1 MVGFL
6 INSVGLPPW
15 LAWTVMAGVSA
26 FLILNVIAGGALVF
40 IWAERKIAARIQ
52 DRLGPTR
59 TGGRF
64 GWLQSLADG
73 IKLLAKEDLMP
84 DGADPLLFR
93 IAPYVSFCASF
104 CAFIALPFAFD
115 FVGLRLNVAVF
126 FVVAVLGLEVFGV
139 IIAGY
144 ASASKW
150 SLFGAMREAAQVV
163 SYEVPL
169 GMCVVVP
176 VMLAGSMDLV
186 TISEKQSGWLTNW
199 FVFHD
204 PFTFVIFWVYVT
216 CAVASVNRAPFD
228 LAEAESELVAGFH
241 TEYSGLRWS
250 FFFMAE
256 YGSMF
261 LVSALA
267 AVLFLGGWNGPIPV
281 ASLLGWSEGTSDSV
295 GYIVRL
301 LGMFNLLGKATVGV
315 LLMMWIRWTLPR
327 LRIDQVMTTCLKYC
341 TPIAAVMFAGAMVW
355 QLALPGGLIADR
367 SQTKVGVREGWL
379 QEEYSPSDESADVV
393 MKGGRK

>member
-115 FVGLRLNVAVF
+115 FCANKTNAEKPLMSFGFIVISVMETSSTFVF
-126 FVVAVLGLEVFGV
+126 F
-139 IIAGY
+139 
-144 ASASKW
+144 
-150 SLFGAMREAAQVV
+150 
-163 SYEVPL
+163 
-169 GMCVVVP
+169 
-176 VMLAGSMDLV
+176 
-186 TISEKQSGWLTNW
+186 
-199 FVFHD
+199 
-204 PFTFVIFWVYVT
+204 
-216 CAVASVNRAPFD
+216 
-228 LAEAESELVAGFH
+228 
-241 TEYSGLRWS
+241 
-250 FFFMAE
+250 
-256 YGSMF
+256 
-261 LVSALA
+261 
-267 AVLFLGGWNGPIPV
+267 
-281 ASLLGWSEGTSDSV
+281 
-295 GYIVRL
+295 
-301 LGMFNLLGKATVGV
+301 
-315 LLMMWIRWTLPR
+315 
-327 LRIDQVMTTCLKYC
+327 
-341 TPIAAVMFAGAMVW
+341 
-355 QLALPGGLIADR
+355 
-367 SQTKVGVREGWL
+367 
-379 QEEYSPSDESADVV
+379 
-393 MKGGRK
+393 